1 MIVYD
6 LKCQCGHAFEAWFKD
21 SESFD
26 RQAAAGEVS
35 CPLCGSSEVIK
46 ALMAPRISGR
56 HGRDREEVRPEMD
69 PAAGQL
75 PVEQAISRLRE
86 HVINTCDYV
95 GEHFADEAR
104 KIHYGEAEERGI
116 YGEATKA
123 EAEELK
129 SEGVAIAPLP
139 FSVRHDA

>member
-26 RQAAAGEVS
+26 RQAANGEVG
-35 CPLCGSSEVIK
+35 CPLCGAGEVTK
-46 ALMAPRISGR
+46 ALMAPKISGR
-56 HGRDREEVRPEMD
+56 CGDHDPRPQQSCAPRSPID
-69 PAAGQL
+69 K
-75 PVEQAISRLRE
+75 AIARLRE
-86 HVINTCDYV
+86 HVTSTCDYV
-95 GEHFADEAR
+95 GERFADEAR

-116 YGEATKA
+116 YGEATRA

-129 SEGVAIAPLP
+129 SEGVAVAPLP